1 MGAGQ
6 PALAHPQKP
15 RSLKEKWLLSRTV
28 PFLPCAT
35 RARGARPR
43 ARHAPTAAN
52 QGREPADRAPNIEHH
67 GRTVGQRASAPGCEK
82 VSRGAVT
89 AFSALDNVGDY
100 EVGPGAVIR
109 QTRWPCP
116 VTAGARAVLVWGYN

>member
-43 ARHAPTAAN
+43 ARYAPTAAN

-82 VSRGAVT
+82 VGRGAMT
-89 AFSALDNVGDY
+89 AFSVPDDVNDY

-109 QTRWPCP
+109 QTREPYS
-116 VTAGARAVLVWGYN
+116 VTAGANGPGVGI

>member
-6 PALAHPQKP
+6 PSLAHLKKP
-15 RSLKEKWLLSRTV
+15 RNLKEKWLLPRTV

-52 QGREPADRAPNIEHH
+52 QGREPADRAPNIKHH
-67 GRTVGQRASAPGCEK
+67 GRTVGRRASAPGCET
-82 VSRGAVT
+82 VGRGAMT
-89 AFSALDNVGDY
+89 AFSVLDNVDDY
-100 EVGPGAVIR
+100 EVEPGAVIR
-109 QTRWPCP
+109 QTREPYS
-116 VTAGARAVLVWGYN
+116 VTAGASGPGVGV

>member
-6 PALAHPQKP
+6 PALAHPKKP
-15 RSLKEKWLLSRTV
+15 QNLKEKRLPSRTV

-35 RARGARPR
+35 CARGARPR

-67 GRTVGQRASAPGCEK
+67 GRTVGQRASAPGCET
-82 VSRGAVT
+82 VGRGAMT
-89 AFSALDNVGDY
+89 AFSVLDNVDDY
-100 EVGPGAVIR
+100 EAGPGAVTR
-109 QTRWPCP
+109 QTREPYS
-116 VTAGARAVLVWGYN
+116 VTAGASGPGVGI